1 MFQTYSSSSSPGL
14 EGTSSRAV
22 NNYHYPTREED
33 FEYYHTAPPPLRQV
47 TYGPASPVAL
57 HPRNPHGQLYHH
69 RFAESHMSGKAP
81 RQKNVKSDIHK
92 YSAYIK
98 HDKSKEY
105 INYGKKTFTNREF
118 EKPDYVAT
126 SPERDTYARRPQEE
140 GFGEYNENYQ
150 DNEEKLY
157 RESIGAS
164 YDDDRISD
172 YSSEKRSKPYNKH
185 QSYKHQ
191 KYVNEN
197 KYYTPVKNY
206 NSYSSY
212 ESEPNTDHS
221 SGFDDSNG
229 GQVMP
234 LIARFYKQPLPII
247 QTHLPVDNTGLFYVY
262 PAHQYHGAEVS
273 NNYYEQYPAQDR
285 SSDRRTSY
293 ESDSEWTPINAP
305 SGAKPARSYDIPA
318 PNFPKMKSSSESV
331 PVYRRDPESASVVV
345 GKSKQAMT
353 SNHHI
358 QGNSEGVVSAVV
370 RVKQ

>member
-1 MFQTYSSSSSPGL
+1 
-14 EGTSSRAV
+14 
-22 NNYHYPTREED
+22 
-33 FEYYHTAPPPLRQV
+33 
-47 TYGPASPVAL
+47 
-57 HPRNPHGQLYHH
+57 
-69 RFAESHMSGKAP
+69 MSAKAP
-81 RQKNVKSDIHK
+81 RQKAVKSDIHK

-105 INYGKKTFTNREF
+105 FGYGKKIHTNRDS
-118 EKPDYVAT
+118 EKPDYSVSA
-126 SPERDTYARRPQEE
+126 PERDTYARRPEDE

-164 YDDDRISD
+164 YDDDRVSD
-172 YSSEKRSKPYNKH
+172 YSSEKRSKPYNKPH
-185 QSYKHQ
+185 SYKHQ

-212 ESEPNTDHS
+212 ESEPNADNP

-234 LIARFYKQPLPII
+234 LLARFYKQPLPII
-247 QTHLPVDNTGLFYVY
+247 TTHLPVENSGLFVQYVY
-262 PAHQYHGAEVS
+262 PHQLHGSEVS
-273 NNYYEQYPAQDR
+273 NNYYEQYSAQDR
-285 SSDRRTSY
+285 SSNRRTSY

-318 PNFPKMKSSSESV
+318 PNFSTMKSSSETV
-331 PVYRRDPESASVVV
+331 PVFRRDPDSASVVV
-345 GKSKQAMT
+345 GKSKQTMT
-353 SNHHI
+353 STHHI